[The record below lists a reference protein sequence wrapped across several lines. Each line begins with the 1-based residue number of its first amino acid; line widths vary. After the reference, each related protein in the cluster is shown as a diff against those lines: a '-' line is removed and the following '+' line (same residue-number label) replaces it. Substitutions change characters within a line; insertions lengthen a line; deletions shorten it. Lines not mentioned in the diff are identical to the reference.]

1 MTAQIIDFESRRPI
15 RVATNE
21 CRTHWTIEDER
32 AFAMLRKDYGDRT
45 AAQIVNHGIARR
57 IDQGGDR
64 ESELLRQAHDA
75 LRLMQRLQSAD
86 VR

>member
-1 MTAQIIDFESRRPI
+1 MTAQIIDFALRRSTKT
-15 RVATNE
+15 ATTE
-21 CRTHWTIEDER
+21 CRTHWTVEDER
-32 AFAMLRKDYGDRT
+32 AFAMLRRQYGDRT
-45 AAQIVNHGIARR
+45 AAQIVNHGIASR